1 MSEESRIKQKTKI
14 ENCILTF
21 EYLIQRTLSSCI
33 LDTLF
38 DITQFIVSQRGKL
51 QNMDIRGYIYCK
63 ERTKSTENEESKIKI
78 ISRLKSIIFQ
88 GS

>member
-38 DITQFIVSQRGKL
+38 DILQFIMNKRGKHHIV
-51 QNMDIRGYIYCK
+51 DSRGGYRSLFLRSIAQFLTQIYMNCFV
-63 ERTKSTENEESKIKI
+63 SS
-78 ISRLKSIIFQ
+78 
-88 GS
+88 

>member
-38 DITQFIVSQRGKL
+38 DILQFIMNKRGKL
-51 QNMDIRGYIYCK
+51 HIMDSRG
-63 ERTKSTENEESKIKI
+63 
-78 ISRLKSIIFQ
+78 
-88 GS
+88 

>member
-38 DITQFIVSQRGKL
+38 DIPKFIMNKRGKL
-51 QNMDIRGYIYCK
+51 YI
-63 ERTKSTENEESKIKI
+63 
-78 ISRLKSIIFQ
+78 L
-88 GS
+88 